1 MKVRTWRH
9 NRAPAGWA
17 EVLEELLQFDSL
29 ARRFSKGKKSDA
41 ENKALYACH
50 DRLIALATNCLAT
63 GTAFNLNDTLL
74 DEVFIEGILLTQN
87 YYRELVDHPELE
99 TLDTAGSKTLS
110 LFTPDCLRDA
120 EDSDALNTRLRSVFQ
135 VDDATLDEMQAR
147 LAEQTEPL
155 RDRHKI
161 VKALEELFNLVSQNP
176 QLDEDVFRLF
186 QSFYPDA
193 PFQPGQVKLIKT
205 ASALFFCLPFNAET
219 TPGWDNISEADKVR
233 YKQFIQ
239 KIKQGEPFA
248 HFPAFG
254 TFKGADTAPDILNG
268 IVNRSQLSYQRV
280 TTTLTRMVSILP
292 MDEIDKFV
300 IHDTWGH
307 QWQESLLHFDAPY
320 TQLAR
325 FNLPL
330 SLQEQASVMG
340 HQSAFADIFVKTE
353 SGEITLDEEA
363 LRRFIDDGVYERSV
377 IALTPVVAEILADIV
392 EYKFLALHPEKEELL
407 PSSSLFK
414 DYPTKFDLTLQDLH
428 FCFEQASQGFREWA
442 TSEALQTQMEA
453 QILDAL
459 EVPHTKAEDVHKVVQ
474 AAARICEERLVGFYQ
489 PQWFWEH
496 EHKNRLRL
504 NAFSLMALNLLSIH
518 AVLLHTYRT
527 LDATPTCVPGMHGFK
542 DLLVVAMGVFFERD
556 PQRHLWLMDEFLTEG
571 FLPRWERWIQQ

>member
-1 MKVRTWRH
+1 MKVRTWCH

-17 EVLEELLQFDSL
+17 EVLEQLQQFDSL
-29 ARRFSKGKKSDA
+29 AQSFNKGKKSDA
-41 ENKALYACH
+41 ERHSLYACH
-50 DRLIALATNCLAT
+50 DQLIALATNCLAT
-63 GTAFNLNDTLL
+63 GTVFDLDDPLL
-74 DEVFIEGILLTQN
+74 DEVFIEGVLLTQN

-99 TLDTAGSKTLS
+99 ILDTAGSKTLS
-110 LFTPDCLRDA
+110 LFTPDCSGDA
-120 EDSDALNTRLRSVFQ
+120 EDSDALGTRLRSVFQ
-135 VDDATLDEMQAR
+135 VDDVTLDEMKAR

-161 VKALEELFNLVSQNP
+161 VKALEGLFNLVSQNP
-176 QLDEDVFRLF
+176 QLDADVFRLF
-186 QSFYPDA
+186 QGFYPDS

-219 TPGWDNISEADKVR
+219 TPGWDDITEANKVQ

-239 KIKQGEPFA
+239 KIQRGEPFA

-254 TFKGADTAPDILNG
+254 PFKGTDAASDILDG
-268 IVNRSQLSYQRV
+268 IVNRSQLSYERV

-292 MDEIDKFV
+292 MDEIDKFL

-320 TQLAR
+320 MQLAR

-330 SLQEQASVMG
+330 SLQEQASVLG
-340 HQSAFADIFVKTE
+340 QQSAFADIFVKTKT
-353 SGEITLDEEA
+353 GEITLDEEA
-363 LRRFIDDGVYERSV
+363 LRRFIDDEVYERSV

-392 EYKFLALHPEKEELL
+392 EYKFLALHPEKDELL

-414 DYPTKFDLTLQDLH
+414 NYPSKFDLTLQDLYR
-428 FCFEQASQGFREWA
+428 CFEQASQVFREWA
-442 TSEALQTQMEA
+442 TSEALQDQMAA
-453 QILDAL
+453 QILEAL
-459 EVPHTKAEDVHKVVQ
+459 EVPQTKAENVHKVVQ
-474 AAARICEERLVGFYQ
+474 AAAHICEKHLADYYQ
-489 PQWFWEH
+489 PQWFWKREH
-496 EHKNRLRL
+496 RNRLRL
-504 NAFSLMALNLLSIH
+504 NAFSLMALNLLSVH
-518 AVLLHTYRT
+518 TVLLQTYQT
-527 LDATPTCVPGMHGFK
+527 LATTPASIPGMQSFK
-542 DLLVVAMGVFFERD
+542 DLLVLTMGVFFERD